1 MADFSLNSEL
11 ENLVK
16 KTLDNQEQTI
26 VEEIKERQS
35 VKDNVE
41 SAKSSDFVQGNNA
54 IRKKISIKPYTT
66 SRITL
71 RKFYLHFIRGYQ
83 QGRFL

>member
-26 VEEIKERQS
+26 VEEIKES
-35 VKDNVE
+35 
-41 SAKSSDFVQGNNA
+41 
-54 IRKKISIKPYTT
+54 
-66 SRITL
+66 
-71 RKFYLHFIRGYQ
+71 
-83 QGRFL
+83 